1 MSASPPAHWPS
12 AVLAFKE
19 ANWRAA
25 LEQSRGNITR
35 AGAAIGISKK
45 SAQRLTRQ
53 FGLTAFARELRV
65 ASGMPGAGRPR
76 KANSAMSHVTDM
88 DSAAQRRLK

>member
-1 MSASPPAHWPS
+1 MSASAPPRWPS

-19 ANWRAA
+19 AQWRAA
-25 LEQSRGNITR
+25 LEQSRGNITC

-65 ASGMPGAGRPR
+65 ASGANATGRPK
-76 KANSAMSHVTDM
+76 KAIEVKNETQ
-88 DSAAQRRLK
+88 AATAK